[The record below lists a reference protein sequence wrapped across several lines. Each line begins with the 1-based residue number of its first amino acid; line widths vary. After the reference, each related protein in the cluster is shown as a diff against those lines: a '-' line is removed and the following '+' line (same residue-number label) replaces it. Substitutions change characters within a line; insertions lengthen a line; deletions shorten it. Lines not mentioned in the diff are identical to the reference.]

1 MFTDRPGPVDHMVAG
16 AKLAESHTLHSTMQ
30 PGGGGGVISNTMKH
44 QIKTELIYIYLKLT
58 LSFFYFCS
66 HFLVDS

>member
-30 PGGGGGVISNTMKH
+30 PGGGGHIKHNETSNKDRTH
-44 QIKTELIYIYLKLT
+44 LYLSQIDFKFFLLLF
-58 LSFFYFCS
+58 SFS
-66 HFLVDS
+66 G

>member
-30 PGGGGGVISNTMKH
+30 PGGGGGSYQTQWN
-44 QIKTELIYIYLKLT
+44 IK
-58 LSFFYFCS
+58 
-66 HFLVDS
+66 